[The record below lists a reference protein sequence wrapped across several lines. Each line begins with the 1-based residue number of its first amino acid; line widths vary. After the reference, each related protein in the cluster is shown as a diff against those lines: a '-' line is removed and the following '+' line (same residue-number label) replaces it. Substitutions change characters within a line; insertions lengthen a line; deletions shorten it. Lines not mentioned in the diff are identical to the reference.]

1 MKAVRRQPGADT
13 ARRTVRCPACGG
25 ESVYA
30 VSNPDRPF
38 CSARCR
44 LTDLGAWA
52 SEGYRVEASQT
63 IDDAGES
70 VSGDDADSAGTTR

>member
-1 MKAVRRQPGADT
+1 MKADPRQATVTPP
-13 ARRTVRCPACGG
+13 RRTLRCPACGG

-30 VSNPDRPF
+30 LSNPARPF

-52 SEGYRVEASQT
+52 SEGYRVASSEPR
-63 IDDAGES
+63 DDAEES
-70 VSGDDADSAGTTR
+70 VSGDPDPASAR